1 VATTVAVLEAK
12 LIADTRDFDKDMD
25 KSDSKM
31 GSLAKTMGKAGL
43 AGAVVGLGAAVK
55 VGVGEFMEAQ
65 KVTAQ
70 TNAVIKSTGGVAN
83 VSADEIGNL
92 SEALMKKSGVDD
104 EAIAS
109 GQNMLLTFTKIRNE
123 TGKGNKIFDQASKA
137 TLDLSVAMGKDMK
150 SSAILVGKALNDPV
164 KGATALS
171 RAGVQLTE
179 DQKDLIKSMV
189 EGSTAA
195 LALSHTLDEKLTPA
209 QYKQALQMESAGM
222 SVQEIAK
229 KMNLEFTPAQIK
241 AAEEMTKG
249 GRVVEAQKILLG
261 ELETQFGGS
270 AEAAGKTFA
279 GQISIARER
288 LTNFSGTMVEKS
300 IPVLQALVRVVQ
312 EHVIPAVRS
321 LAAWVGENVVPV
333 LRKLWEVGKETWQGI
348 ARVLKENE
356 EPIGR
361 IMGAFKTLGETALW
375 LVEKVVIPVLKP
387 LFTTV
392 LPIALGFTIKAMDT
406 WLTVLGKVKDALGW
420 LRDKGGA
427 AISTIWKLVE
437 KPLGLMTD
445 AFGLWWAVVSKI
457 IDGIKWLID
466 NIKKIPIPNFGGGN
480 VSELPAPPGR
490 QGTGDGDLNLMGAS
504 PVMAPFAA
512 SAAGY
517 GLHVTSGLRPGDIT
531 THGTLSDHARGK
543 ALDLSNTYKGDPDGT
558 PEMASFFK
566 SLLGNR
572 SVRQAFYDP
581 LGSIFGG
588 AWSSYREGG
597 HSDHVHVATYDK
609 GGVLKP
615 GWTMAYNG
623 TGQNEYVNRG
633 AMVAVVNLDGREIAR
648 AIFDPLKS
656 ENIRQGKLGRGLT

>member
-1 VATTVAVLEAK
+1 
-12 LIADTRDFDKDMD
+12 
-25 KSDSKM
+25 
-31 GSLAKTMGKAGL
+31 
-43 AGAVVGLGAAVK
+43 
-55 VGVGEFMEAQ
+55 
-65 KVTAQ
+65 
-70 TNAVIKSTGGVAN
+70 
-83 VSADEIGNL
+83 
-92 SEALMKKSGVDD
+92 
-104 EAIAS
+104 
-109 GQNMLLTFTKIRNE
+109 
-123 TGKGNKIFDQASKA
+123 
-137 TLDLSVAMGKDMK
+137 VAMGKDMK

-229 KMNLEFTPAQIK
+229 KMNLDFTPAQIK

-279 GQISIARER
+279 GQIAIARER

-300 IPVLQALVRVVQ
+300 IPVMQSLGRVVN
-312 EHVIPAVRS
+312 EHLVPAFKSIVGWVRD
-321 LAAWVGENVVPV
+321 NVVPI

-361 IMGAFKTLGETALW
+361 IMGALKTLGETALW

-392 LPIALGFTIKAMDT
+392 LPLALGFTIKAMDA
-406 WLTVLGKVKDALGW
+406 WLTILGKIKDGLGW

-427 AISTIWKLVE
+427 AIGAIWKVAE

-445 AFGLWWAVVSKI
+445 AFGLWWSAVSKI
-457 IDGIKWLID
+457 IDGVKWLIE
-466 NIKKIPIPNFGGGN
+466 NVGKIPKPSLPSLPDVNPFGDAHRSGGI
-480 VSELPAPPGR
+480 
-490 QGTGDGDLNLMGAS
+490 NLMGAS
-504 PVMAPFAA
+504 PIMTPFAVSA
-512 SAAGY
+512 SAH
-517 GLHVTSGLRPGDIT
+517 GLSVSSGLRPGART
-531 THGTLSDHARGK
+531 RHGTLSDHALGK
-543 ALDLSNTYKGDPDGT
+543 ALDLVGPASA
-558 PEMASFFK
+558 MASFFK
-566 SLLGNR
+566 GLVGNR
-572 SVRQAFYDP
+572 GVKQAFYDP

-609 GGVLKP
+609 GGYLRP
-615 GWTMAYNG
+615 GWNLAFNG
-623 TGQNEYVNRG
+623 TGRPEAVGLGMPDRLFLDLGDLGVVEMVRRG
-633 AMVAVVNLDGREIAR
+633 KQRFERLNG
-648 AIFDPLKS
+648 
-656 ENIRQGKLGRGLT
+656 QGSW